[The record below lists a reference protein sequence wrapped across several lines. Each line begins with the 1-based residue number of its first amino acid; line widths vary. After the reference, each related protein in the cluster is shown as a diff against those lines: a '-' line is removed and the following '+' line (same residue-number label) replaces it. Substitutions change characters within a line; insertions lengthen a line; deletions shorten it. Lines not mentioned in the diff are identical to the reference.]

1 MTQISSGIEEI
12 KVEKLLI
19 KVEKLLLLLLFKSHF
34 IIVILIL

>member
-12 KVEKLLI
+12 KVEKLL
-19 KVEKLLLLLLFKSHF
+19 LRFLLFKSHF